1 MSALLEMPHYAVP
14 ANGAAPSPSGA
25 MPHGGTEPQP
35 QSGIGPLTEG
45 LAQVL
50 QGLGTA
56 RPQTAAQAPYPP
68 ASPFQTAPVAQSAP
82 MPQAPSL
89 QPISSSITVEQLLQ
103 ALQPPP
109 QAQQA
114 DSGLETLRMQMF
126 GKYYQEIEG
135 RMAELRQVIDGGVA
149 RARRAMLERVDE
161 LGAAL
166 HRDMVAL
173 RQETQ
178 TEIEDL
184 KRDVF
189 TTVMSL
195 SAIND
200 KLGLADS
207 RNRETWMAVTKALT
221 DRIEH
226 QSKTN
231 EQAINAFRAGV
242 DEGLEQRVARTVENV
257 LVKLAAA
264 RRNGS
269 APVSYSS
276 EPSAQPVSEGLIA
289 VAQ

>member
-1 MSALLEMPHYAVP
+1 MSALLEMPQYAVP
-14 ANGAAPSPSGA
+14 SNGVAPSPSGA
-25 MPHGGTEPQP
+25 MPYGGNIPQP
-35 QSGIGPLTEG
+35 QPSIGPLTEG

-56 RPQTAAQAPYPP
+56 RAQTGAQGSAPM
-68 ASPFQTAPVAQSAP
+68 ASPFQSAP
-82 MPQAPSL
+82 AMQTASLPQSPGS
-89 QPISSSITVEQLLQ
+89 QPISTSITVEQLLQ
-103 ALQPPP
+103 ALQPNP
-109 QAQQA
+109 QAPQV
-114 DSGLETLRMQMF
+114 DSGLDTLRMQMF

-166 HRDMVAL
+166 HRDMVSL

-226 QSKTN
+226 QSKSN
-231 EQAINAFRAGV
+231 EQAISAFRAGL
-242 DEGLEQRVARTVENV
+242 DEGLEQRIGRTVESV
-257 LVKLAAA
+257 LMKLAAA
-264 RRNGS
+264 RRNGTT
-269 APVSYSS
+269 PTSYQS
-276 EPSAQPVSEGLIA
+276 ETSAQPASEALTA
-289 VAQ
+289 VA